1 MKLLAIS
8 LQDDFTLNLIFY
20 LISWIKFKM
29 TFDLSKLESKFEIF
43 SFNKGHVLFK
53 QGDKNSDGF
62 ILKSGVVGL
71 TREVEGTI
79 VHAAKINAG
88 EVMGV
93 WKCLFDLPERT
104 FTATCLLDV
113 TVLRI
118 PEENLKK
125 IINGADPFLKYC
137 IGSWLSITRQ
147 FMGQKS

>member
-8 LQDDFTLNLIFY
+8 LKDDFTLNLIFY

-104 FTATCLLDV
+104 FTATS
-113 TVLRI
+113 
-118 PEENLKK
+118 
-125 IINGADPFLKYC
+125 Y
-137 IGSWLSITRQ
+137 
-147 FMGQKS
+147 

>member
-1 MKLLAIS
+1 MKSKRRVDQYIK
-8 LQDDFTLNLIFY
+8 QIELNFLSELFY
-20 LISWIKFKM
+20 FDLFNLWIK
-29 TFDLSKLESKFEIF
+29 L
-43 SFNKGHVLFK
+43 
-53 QGDKNSDGF
+53 GF
-62 ILKSGVVGL
+62 IK
-71 TREVEGTI
+71 GTI
-79 VHAAKINAG
+79 VHAAKINFAY
-88 EVMGV
+88 MGV

>member
-8 LQDDFTLNLIFY
+8 LKDDFILNLIFY

-118 PEENLKK
+118 PEANLKK
-125 IINGADPFLKYC
+125 IINDADPFLKYC

>member
-1 MKLLAIS
+1 
-8 LQDDFTLNLIFY
+8 
-20 LISWIKFKM
+20 M
-29 TFDLSKLESKFEIF
+29 TFDLSKLETKFEIF

-118 PEENLKK
+118 PEANSKK
-125 IINGADPFLKYC
+125 IINDAESFLKYC
-137 IGSWLSITRQ
+137 IGSWLSITMQ
-147 FMGQKS
+147 FMGQKSQKHLILNKNIQFKFHIL